1 MKSSDN
7 FLLKDTNFI
16 KIYPVVADMTFRNKA
31 VPLIFRKFKISK
43 ANILTR
49 WKPAYGIFVL
59 WFWPKKQQFSGALP
73 TP

>member
-49 WKPAYGIFVL
+49 
-59 WFWPKKQQFSGALP
+59 
-73 TP
+73 